1 MTAKGLNT
9 EPDKTCRTIKA
20 NYAKISVA
28 NFESTGSWG
37 GRQECVI
44 IQGLEN

>member
-28 NFESTGSWG
+28 NFENTGSWG
-37 GRQECVI
+37 GQECVI
-44 IQGLEN
+44 IQELEN

>member
-9 EPDKTCRTIKA
+9 EPDKTRRTIKA

-28 NFESTGSWG
+28 NFENTGSWG
-37 GRQECVI
+37 GGDRSA
-44 IQGLEN
+44 

>member
-9 EPDKTCRTIKA
+9 EPDKTYRTIKA

-28 NFESTGSWG
+28 NFESTGSWRG
-37 GRQECVI
+37 QECVI

>member
-37 GRQECVI
+37 GQECVI